1 MAVLHSHHIHP
12 RAMLNRLHFFFYSA
26 AIIALLHRH
35 IAVISLATMS
45 SLLLFLADLT
55 LAFMWLLSQGF
66 RWRPILRREF
76 PHLLPQETDHHLPPL
91 DVFICTADPIKEP
104 PESVV
109 STALS
114 AMAFDYPSD
123 RLSVYVSDD
132 GCSDLTLFSFM
143 EAAKFARYWLPFCK
157 KNSVMERS
165 PEAFFENRNT
175 VGEAGEMKV
184 LFEGL
189 RERVKAVVKRGYV
202 DLNLVDSSEE
212 EIFLKWKKFTHRDHP
227 SHIQVLCE
235 STKDRDI
242 AGHPL
247 PNLIYM
253 SREKRPASPHHFKA
267 GALNA
272 LLRVS
277 EVMTNAPVLLTL
289 DCDMH
294 ANDPG
299 SPQRALCYLLDPDL
313 VPNLAFVQFPQKYQR
328 LNADDIYGGELR
340 WIFPIASR
348 GLDGQHGAN
357 FVGTGCF
364 FSRRSLYGPPSAAT
378 AFYYESKSRSFL
390 RSESVLQKA
399 HDVASCRYEHG
410 QDWGY
415 QIGFR
420 YGSLVEDF
428 YTGYQLHCEG
438 WRSVFCNPDRPAF
451 LGAAPRSLYD
461 SLVQNRRW
469 VLGLYEVAFSSY
481 CPLLYGTRK
490 ASLIMGLCY
499 MRYALWAVWCFPIT
513 VYALFPQLALFYDKP
528 LFAKVS
534 DPWFFLYA
542 YLFLASYGQDFIE
555 FMEAGGV
562 IRRWW
567 SDQRMWLIRGI
578 TSSAFGTLD
587 FILSKIGASSPGF
600 NLTSK
605 ANDEE
610 VNTLY
615 DKGKFFFGTSSP
627 LFIFMGTIAIINLT
641 SFILGIVK
649 ALRSIGALDEMFI
662 QLLSCGFVVTN
673 MVPVYEAMFFRNDIG
688 RMPRSVT
695 NASILFTITFFCV
708 GRMIS

>member
-1 MAVLHSHHIHP
+1 MARLHSHHIHP
-12 RAMLNRLHFFFYSA
+12 RAMLNRIHFFFYSA

-35 IAVISLATMS
+35 IAAISLAATS
-45 SLLLFLADLT
+45 SLLFLADLT
-55 LAFMWLLSQGF
+55 FAFMWLLSQGF
-66 RWRPILRREF
+66 RWRPILRQEF
-76 PHLLPQETDHHLPPL
+76 PHLLRQETHQLPAL

-114 AMAFDYPSD
+114 AMAFDYPTD

-132 GCSDLTLFSFM
+132 GSSELTLFSFM
-143 EAAKFARYWLPFCK
+143 EAAKFARYWLPFCRE
-157 KNSVMERS
+157 NNILERS
-165 PEAFFENRNT
+165 PEAFFESGDA
-175 VGEAGEMKV
+175 VGEARKMKV

-189 RERVKAVVKRGYV
+189 RERVKVAVKRGYV

-212 EIFLKWKKFTHRDHP
+212 KTFLNWKKFTHMDHP

-235 STKDRDI
+235 SRKDRDI

-253 SREKRPASPHHFKA
+253 SREKRPSSPHHFKA

-294 ANDPG
+294 VNDPG

-313 VPNLAFVQFPQKYQR
+313 SPNLAYVQFPQRYR
-328 LNADDIYGGELR
+328 RINAGDIYGGELR
-340 WIFPIASR
+340 RILLIGSR
-348 GLDGQHGAN
+348 GFDGLHGAN
-357 FVGTGCF
+357 YVGTGCF

-378 AFYYESKSRSFL
+378 ASNYESKSCCFL
-390 RSESVLQKA
+390 RSELVLQKA
-399 HDVASCRYEHG
+399 LDAASCRYEHLH
-410 QDWGY
+410 DWGY

-420 YGSLVEDF
+420 YGSLVEDY

-438 WRSVFCNPDRPAF
+438 WRSVFCNPDRSAF
-451 LGAAPRSLYD
+451 LGDAPRSLYD
-461 SLVQNRRW
+461 SLGQMRRW
-469 VLGLYEVAFSSY
+469 VVGLYEVAFSSY

-490 ASLIMGLCY
+490 TSLITGLCY
-499 MRYALWAVWCFPIT
+499 MHYALWAVWCFPIT
-513 VYALFPQLALFYDKP
+513 VYTLFPQLALFYDKP

-534 DPWFFLYA
+534 DPWFFIYA
-542 YLFLASYGQDFIE
+542 YLFLASYGQDLIE
-555 FMEAGGV
+555 FMEVGGL

-587 FILSKIGASSPGF
+587 FIISKIGVSAPGF

-605 ANDEE
+605 ANVEE
-610 VNTLY
+610 VNKLY
-615 DKGKFFFGTSSP
+615 DSGKFFFGTSSP
-627 LFIFMGTIAIINLT
+627 IFISMGTIAIINLT
-641 SFILGIVK
+641 SFIFGIMK
-649 ALRSIGALDEMFI
+649 AVRSIGTMDEMFL
-662 QLLSCGFVVTN
+662 QLLLCGFVVAN
-673 MVPVYEAMFFRNDIG
+673 LVPVYEAMFFRNDAG

-695 NASILFTITFFCV
+695 NASILLTITFFCV